1 MAVPP
6 LRALVDAGHEVVLV
20 VTGADARR
28 GRRGSS
34 TPSPVKRAATEL
46 GLRVSEHIDDVSGV
60 GADLGVVVAFGKLL
74 PARLLGPPDGV
85 PMVNLHFS
93 LLPRW
98 RGAAPVERALL
109 AGDVVTGVCLMK
121 VVEGLDSGP
130 VFACVETPIGPRDTA
145 SELRGRLVDVGSR
158 LLVTMLD
165 SPLPEPEPQHGVPTY
180 AAKITPDQLR
190 IDWSADVVE
199 VDRLVRVGGAW
210 STFRGR
216 RVKIL
221 ESRLDPTTDGEDGGG
236 PITVVPA
243 RGLVVERVQPEG
255 RSPMSLTEFLN
266 GIHPSPGEVFE

>member
-6 LRALVDAGHEVVLV
+6 LRALVEAGHEILLV

-34 TPSPVKRAATEL
+34 TPSPVKLAATEL
-46 GLRVSEHIDDVSGV
+46 GLPVSEHIDDITGV

-74 PARLLGPPDGV
+74 PVRLLGPPDGV

-109 AGDVVTGVCLMK
+109 AGDEVTGVCLME
-121 VVEGLDSGP
+121 VAEGLDSGP
-130 VFACVETPIGPRDTA
+130 VFACVEMPIGARDTA
-145 SELRGRLVDVGSR
+145 SELRERLVDVGSR
-158 LLVTMLD
+158 LLVTMLGA
-165 SPLPEPEPQHGVPTY
+165 PLPEPEPQHGAPTY

-190 IDWSADVVE
+190 VDWSADVVE
-199 VDRLVRVGGAW
+199 IDRLVRVGGAW
-210 STFRGR
+210 TTFRGR

-221 ESRLDPTTDGEDGGG
+221 EAGLEPSIGGAAGDGAV
-236 PITVVPA
+236 TVVPS

-255 RSPMSLTEFLN
+255 RGAMSLTEFLN
-266 GIHPSPGEVFE
+266 GVRPVPGEAFE